1 MGSTWVGSRDWAGGR
16 DLGLGRHRL
25 EALTPSPTGASPTSP
40 PRPKCSPSRAHGSP
54 SPPLSAPPEDA
65 AAQVKLQQSTTRLG
79 NGGPAEGGEWVH
91 RCLGARGWVVR
102 PWTLGLRQVE
112 GRAWAGELL
121 GRWSQMR
128 AGEGCRDL
136 QKLMFREPGKGCPV

>member
-1 MGSTWVGSRDWAGGR
+1 MGSTYVGSR

-40 PRPKCSPSRAHGSP
+40 PRPKCCPSRAHVSP
-54 SPPLSAPPEDA
+54 SPPFSAPPEDA

-79 NGGPAEGGEWVH
+79 DGGPAEGGEWVH
-91 RCLGARGWVVR
+91 RCLGSRQG
-102 PWTLGLRQVE
+102 LGGPSLDP
-112 GRAWAGELL
+112 RAAASGGGQGL
-121 GRWSQMR
+121 GRWSGMR

-136 QKLMFREPGKGCPV
+136 RKLMLRELGKGCPV